1 MKEKWFVSAKKAD
14 FQAIGQRFGIDQV
27 TARIIINR
35 GITGEEAIAAYL
47 SCSRQQLHDPHLLK
61 DAEKGAAILARK
73 IREGKKI
80 RIIGDYD
87 IDGVNASY
95 ILTACMTGT
104 ESMKESLRRPQK
116 TAWTPS

>member
-47 SCSRQQLHDPHLLK
+47 SCSRQ
-61 DAEKGAAILARK
+61 
-73 IREGKKI
+73 
-80 RIIGDYD
+80 
-87 IDGVNASY
+87 
-95 ILTACMTGT
+95 
-104 ESMKESLRRPQK
+104 
-116 TAWTPS
+116 